1 MNDYKKLIKM
11 LRSMSK
17 AIIREDAKLLD
28 VPEDN
33 IWDAD
38 ADAINDAANAIEQF
52 TKNCLI
58 SDGETDKQTRQ
69 LIYEP
74 IIVNHTQKG

>member
-1 MNDYKKLIKM
+1 MSDYKEVIKA
-11 LRSMSK
+11 LRNMSK
-17 AIIREDAKLLD
+17 AIIREDAKLLN

-33 IWDAD
+33 IWDID
-38 ADAINDAANAIEQF
+38 AYAINDAANAIEQF

-58 SDGETDKQTRQ
+58 SDGEIDEQTKR

-74 IIVNHTQKG
+74 IIFNYTQKG